1 MSRTRSRRPSVVVAS
16 VLAALGALGSG
27 TADAAE
33 CWRPPVEAAV
43 SDPFRPPACR
53 WCPGNR
59 GIDYASEPGVP
70 VRAVRAGTVTFA
82 GSVAGTGYVVVE
94 HPDGRRATYGGVS
107 DRRVQRGDLVLARSV
122 IGMTA
127 GPLHFGLRDG
137 RRYLDPTS
145 RFGRAVYPT
154 RLVPLDG
161 STPLAVG
168 PPRIVC
174 GR

>member
-1 MSRTRSRRPSVVVAS
+1 MPLTRSRRPSVVVVS
-16 VLAALGALGSG
+16 VLTAVGALGSG
-27 TADAAE
+27 AADAAE
-33 CWRPPVEAAV
+33 CWLPPVEATV
-43 SDPFRPPACR
+43 SDPFRSPPCR

-59 GIDYASEPGVP
+59 GIEYATRPGAP

-94 HPDGRRATYGGVS
+94 HPDGRRATYGGIS
-107 DRRVQRGDLVLARSV
+107 DPRVRHGDLVLARSV

-145 RFGRAVYPT
+145 RFGRIEYPT

-161 STPLAVG
+161 SLAVPVG

-174 GR
+174 SR